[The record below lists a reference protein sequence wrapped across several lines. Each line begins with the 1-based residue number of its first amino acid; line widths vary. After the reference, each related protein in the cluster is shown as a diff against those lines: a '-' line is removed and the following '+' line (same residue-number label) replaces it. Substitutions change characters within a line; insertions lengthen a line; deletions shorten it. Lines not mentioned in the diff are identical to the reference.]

1 MTLIRTS
8 MCHFLSTYSVL
19 MICEVMIMIMVGGA
33 ACVDYDIGDDG
44 VNYFHDDDVKYDI
57 TSHTL
62 TWGSL
67 DLCTCDDDD
76 NDDNDDG
83 DDENG

>member
-33 ACVDYDIGDDG
+33 ASVDDDIGDDG
-44 VNYFHDDDVKYDI
+44 VN
-57 TSHTL
+57 
-62 TWGSL
+62 
-67 DLCTCDDDD
+67 
-76 NDDNDDG
+76 
-83 DDENG
+83 